1 MSSKSSKPKGSA
13 KVRQTPVTPSVLG
26 HELVP
31 KHEIMRPEEVRE
43 LLERYKITVNE
54 LPRILVSDPV
64 VKELGANP
72 GDVLRIT
79 RSSPTA
85 GVATYFRLVVREE

>member
-1 MSSKSSKPKGSA
+1 
-13 KVRQTPVTPSVLG
+13 VQQTQVAPPILE

-43 LLERYKITVNE
+43 LLERYRITLNE

-64 VKELGANP
+64 VRELGANP

-79 RSSPTA
+79 RPSPTA
-85 GVATYFRLVVREE
+85 GVATYYRLVVKEE